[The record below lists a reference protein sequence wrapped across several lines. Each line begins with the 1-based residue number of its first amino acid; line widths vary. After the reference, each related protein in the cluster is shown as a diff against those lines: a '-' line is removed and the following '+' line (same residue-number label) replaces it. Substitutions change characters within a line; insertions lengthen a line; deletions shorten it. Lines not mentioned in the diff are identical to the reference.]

1 MHPQTSSA
9 EMVDKFRKLVALTQ
23 AIERA
28 RAEYVARPG
37 VRTGLQLQRLV
48 DQRNNLQAT
57 MRPQAVT

>member
-1 MHPQTSSA
+1 
-9 EMVDKFRKLVALTQ
+9 MVDKFRKLVALTQ